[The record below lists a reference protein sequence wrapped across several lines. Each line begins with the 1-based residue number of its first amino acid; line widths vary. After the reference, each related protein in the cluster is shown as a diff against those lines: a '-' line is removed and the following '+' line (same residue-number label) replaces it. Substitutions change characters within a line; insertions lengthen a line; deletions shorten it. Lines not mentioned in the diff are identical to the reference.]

1 MEKSYMF
8 IIQDSS
14 KYMTLT
20 KLIQI
25 IFLLLFSKSI
35 LNFFLKFFSANQ
47 MTTNMRV
54 YEYINSLISLL
65 PQPDEFKLCD
75 FTLLCE
81 KYPINIGKGTYLA
94 HVLYISLKS
103 NDNSIRIY
111 PNQLKEM
118 NLEKVVLTS
127 NIRRRINTNSPEFFV
142 NGNNEEQIFKEH
154 SFYNYSIEKVDKS
167 NKEMILKLREK
178 YEIAEPQL
186 FKGVHQNIVLDDL

>member
-1 MEKSYMF
+1 
-8 IIQDSS
+8 
-14 KYMTLT
+14 
-20 KLIQI
+20 
-25 IFLLLFSKSI
+25 
-35 LNFFLKFFSANQ
+35 

-94 HVLYISLKS
+94 HVLYISLISQSSSSQSEKS